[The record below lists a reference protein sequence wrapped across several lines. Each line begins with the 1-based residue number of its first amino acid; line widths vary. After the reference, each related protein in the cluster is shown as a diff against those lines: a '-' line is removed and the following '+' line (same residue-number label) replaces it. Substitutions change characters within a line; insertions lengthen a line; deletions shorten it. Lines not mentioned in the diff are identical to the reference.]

1 MMDIDGTIGLDED
14 STVLIPFASSKGF
27 AMLKGLIDTG
37 AGPSIMGITAWKSL
51 GLREEL
57 HSKHCSLVAVNG
69 KPITTYGMANS
80 VLFKVAG
87 MDLETS
93 FIIVQDLH
101 DEDFIL
107 GRTFIKSHDILLDLN
122 QRKMKIRRPD
132 PKPLPMVPED

>member
-1 MMDIDGTIGLDED
+1 M
-14 STVLIPFASSKGF
+14 
-27 AMLKGLIDTG
+27 
-37 AGPSIMGITAWKSL
+37 
-51 GLREEL
+51 
-57 HSKHCSLVAVNG
+57 AVNG

-80 VLFKVAG
+80 VQFNVAG

-122 QRKMKIRRPD
+122 QRKMKI
-132 PKPLPMVPED
+132 